1 MHNQTIEEFTNL
13 LKNTVMS
20 DRVSTH
26 STPLPLL
33 VNGVK
38 KQIIEDTSKDP
49 AEKAQQLNNL
59 NKAYQTVV
67 TELVGSN

>member
-26 STPLPLL
+26 STPLPL
-33 VNGVK
+33 VVDGVK
-38 KQIIEDTSKDP
+38 KQIAEDTSKDA
-49 AEKAQQLNNL
+49 AEKIIQLNNL
-59 NKAYQTVV
+59 DKAYQTVV
-67 TELVGSN
+67 EELVGSD